1 MKDRKDMKEMKE
13 MKEMTNRKRSIQFL
27 CVPALLLILILSLS
41 GCGEKSQAR
50 KSGNASLRVDDVL
63 KMGMSEADRKEKGS
77 VKETEPSSEEMDIQ
91 EFMELMETLPAE
103 EVDAAFSPATE
114 AAIETE
120 SEIPN
125 GSVQADPAIGKPDPG
140 SIDVDLTAMSGNM
153 VYAEVLNMLT
163 SPEDY
168 VGKTVK
174 MAGSFS
180 CYHDDASGNTCY
192 ACLVKDATACCAEG
206 IEFELAGDAVYPDD
220 YPKPGSQFSVIG
232 VFDSCR
238 EKEYSYCTLRNAE
251 LM

>member
-1 MKDRKDMKEMKE
+1 
-13 MKEMTNRKRSIQFL
+13 
-27 CVPALLLILILSLS
+27 
-41 GCGEKSQAR
+41 
-50 KSGNASLRVDDVL
+50 
-63 KMGMSEADRKEKGS
+63 MGMSEADRKEKGS

-103 EVDAAFSPATE
+103 EMDAAFSPATE

-174 MAGSFS
+174 MAGTFS
-180 CYHDDASGNTCY
+180 YYHDDASGNTYY

-220 YPKPGSQFSVIG
+220 YPKLGSQFSVIG
-232 VFDSCR
+232 VFDSYR